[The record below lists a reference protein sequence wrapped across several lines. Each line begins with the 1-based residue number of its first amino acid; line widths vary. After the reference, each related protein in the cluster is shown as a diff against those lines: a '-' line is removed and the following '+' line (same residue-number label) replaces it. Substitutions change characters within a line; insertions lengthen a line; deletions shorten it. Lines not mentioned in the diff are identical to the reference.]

1 MLGTGFPESPGKPT
15 IAWKRPASASLLE
28 KRNERALLV
37 ASGCAH
43 AARPHQARRG
53 VARSACWGSSCTPHR
68 HSRRGFYGFFFCILL
83 LIFFCKISEIYN
95 FFYLGHY
102 YKQREKENGG
112 QPSGDPYAGFRIEE
126 IITVF
131 YVFFLSN
138 KTTLTL
144 GRHVYTACSHP
155 HTLACVYVSTV

>member
-15 IAWKRPASASLLE
+15 IAWKGPASASLLE

-68 HSRRGFYGFFFCILL
+68 HSRRGFLWFFFLYSPPY
-83 LIFFCKISEIYN
+83 FFLQNKRNIH
-95 FFYLGHY
+95 FYLGHY

>member
-1 MLGTGFPESPGKPT
+1 MWPAGALTLLAPSRHGGVWHVLRVGGPLAHHTGIQGEDFMVFFSVF
-15 IAWKRPASASLLE
+15 SSL
-28 KRNERALLV
+28 
-37 ASGCAH
+37 
-43 AARPHQARRG
+43 
-53 VARSACWGSSCTPHR
+53 
-68 HSRRGFYGFFFCILL
+68 F
-83 LIFFCKISEIYN
+83 FFCKISEIYN